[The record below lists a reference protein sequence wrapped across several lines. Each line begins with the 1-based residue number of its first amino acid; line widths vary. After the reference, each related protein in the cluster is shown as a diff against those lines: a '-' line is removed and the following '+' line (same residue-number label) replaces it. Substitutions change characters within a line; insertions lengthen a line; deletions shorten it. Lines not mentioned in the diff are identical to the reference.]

1 MIAREDFMTL
11 VHSQQFHHWQTFLNN
26 RMEGKP
32 MKKPEEIAE
41 AAAAAAAEAAAAAAA
56 AQEAAVEAAPAQ

>member
-11 VHSQQFHHWQTFLNN
+11 VHSQQFHHWQTFLNH

-32 MKKPEEIAE
+32 VKKAEELAA
-41 AAAAAAAEAAAAAAA
+41 AAAAAAAEAAAQ
-56 AQEAAVEAAPAQ
+56 QEAAAPVETTQ

>member
-32 MKKPEEIAE
+32 VKKAEELA
-41 AAAAAAAEAAAAAAA
+41 AAAAAAAEAAAEQAAAVP
-56 AQEAAVEAAPAQ
+56 VETTQ

>member
-11 VHSQQFHHWQTFLNN
+11 VHSQQFYHWQTFLNN

-32 MKKPEEIAE
+32 VKKAEELAAE
-41 AAAAAAAEAAAAAAA
+41 AAEAAAAAAEV
-56 AQEAAVEAAPAQ
+56 AQEAPSAEATH